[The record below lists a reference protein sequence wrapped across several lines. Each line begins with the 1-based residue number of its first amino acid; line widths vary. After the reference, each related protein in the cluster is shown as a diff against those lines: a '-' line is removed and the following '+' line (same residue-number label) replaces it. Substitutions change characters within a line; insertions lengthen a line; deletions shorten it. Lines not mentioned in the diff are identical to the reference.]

1 MRWIGIGIIYN
12 ISVFYS
18 IESGKRLE
26 DEDIELKTD
35 ESYYIPESITSL
47 KVNEWTEIR
56 PKGNTKYA
64 RGTPFAFFVKRGN
77 L

>member
-1 MRWIGIGIIYN
+1 M
-12 ISVFYS
+12 
-18 IESGKRLE
+18 E

-56 PKGNTKYA
+56 PKGNTKCA
-64 RGTPFAFFVKRGN
+64 RGTP
-77 L
+77 LPSL